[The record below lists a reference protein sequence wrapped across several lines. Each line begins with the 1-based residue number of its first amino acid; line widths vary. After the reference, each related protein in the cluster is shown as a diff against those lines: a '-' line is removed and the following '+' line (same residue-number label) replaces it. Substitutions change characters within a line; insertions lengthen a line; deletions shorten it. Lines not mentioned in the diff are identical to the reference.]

1 MKRLC
6 ILVSGKARGTNM
18 AAIIEACQHHE
29 IPDSEVVL
37 VIGTRAD
44 APALQRAQELGVPT
58 CTIDPKAFPSDEAYG
73 DALLKV
79 LREVQPDLICL
90 EGYVRLLPA
99 NVVRAYR
106 YRILNIHPAL
116 LPLFGGKG
124 MYGLR
129 VHEAVLQSGM
139 KVTGCTVHFVDE
151 QYDTGPIVLQSV
163 MEVRDDDTPETLA
176 ARLLPVEHATY
187 VRAIRLFVEGR
198 LKIEGNR
205 VREIPLPKSES
216 QNPMN
221 QPAQNQQ
228 D

>member
-1 MKRLC
+1 MKRIA

-18 AAIIEACQHHE
+18 AAIIDACRRGH
-29 IPDSEVVL
+29 IPESEVVL
-37 VIGTRAD
+37 VIGTRED
-44 APALQRAQELGVPT
+44 APALQRARELGVPT
-58 CTIDPKAFPSDEAYG
+58 CVVDPKALPDDEAYG
-73 DALLKV
+73 EALLRA

-90 EGYVRLLPA
+90 AGYIRLLPA
-99 NVVRAYR
+99 NVVRAYP

-129 VHEAVLQSGM
+129 VHEAVIESGM

-163 MEVRDDDTPETLA
+163 IEVRDEDTPETLA

-187 VRAIRLFVEGR
+187 IRAIRLFVEGR
-198 LKIEGNR
+198 LKVKGRR
-205 VREIPLPKSES
+205 VLIQEE
-216 QNPMN
+216 
-221 QPAQNQQ
+221 A
-228 D
+228 

>member
-1 MKRLC
+1 MKRIC

-18 AAIIEACQHHE
+18 AAVIGACQRGD

-37 VIGTRAD
+37 VVGTRED
-44 APALQRAQELGVPT
+44 APALQRARELGVPT
-58 CTIDPKAFPSDEAYG
+58 CVVDPKAFSDDESYG
-73 DALLKV
+73 EALLKV
-79 LREVQPDLICL
+79 LREAKPDLICL
-90 EGYVRLLPA
+90 AGYIRLLPA
-99 NVVRAYR
+99 NVVRAYP

-129 VHEAVLQSGM
+129 VHEAVIESGM

-163 MEVRDDDTPETLA
+163 VEVRDDDTPETLA

-187 VRAIRLFVEGR
+187 IRAIRLFVEGR
-198 LKIEGNR
+198 LKVKGRR
-205 VREIPLPKSES
+205 VTISGEI
-216 QNPMN
+216 
-221 QPAQNQQ
+221 
-228 D
+228 